1 VTRSTPEHPE
11 RPDDR
16 VDRIVAAWA
25 RERPDLDTTP
35 PAVIGRLHLIGRLL
49 TAQLV
54 AEYERWGLSEGE
66 FDVLATLRRAG
77 APYARTAGEL
87 ASHTM
92 ITTGGLTKRVD
103 RLVERG
109 LVRRDVDAGDA
120 RQRTISLTAAGRA
133 LIDDAY
139 TAHIANEQ
147 RLLASLPAEDRAAL
161 ERILAGWLAS
171 LERAP

>member
-1 VTRSTPEHPE
+1 VTSRDPARSE
-11 RPDDR
+11 DR

-35 PAVIGRLHLIGRLL
+35 PAVIGRLHLVGRLL
-49 TAQLV
+49 TARLV
-54 AEYERWGLSEGE
+54 AEYDRWGLTEGD

-87 ASHTM
+87 AAHTM

-120 RQRTISLTAAGRA
+120 RQRTVSLTDAGRA

-147 RLLASLPAEDRAAL
+147 RLLAPLSPEDRSAL

-171 LERAP
+171 LEQAP